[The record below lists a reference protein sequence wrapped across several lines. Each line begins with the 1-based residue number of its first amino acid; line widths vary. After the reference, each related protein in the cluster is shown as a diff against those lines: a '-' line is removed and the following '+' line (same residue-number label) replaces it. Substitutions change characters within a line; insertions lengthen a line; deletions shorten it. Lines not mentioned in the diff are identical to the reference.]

1 MIKSGEFKAFDYGS
15 ENPAVYQQVGGCRG
29 SAGVWRCQEAVLGG
43 GGMDWLAWVDY
54 DDCSS
59 ESPVSLQETPPSYQV
74 EEMPVPTAVWSG
86 GEDWVADWRDVQL
99 LLPRIAHLVTYGHI
113 PDWNHW
119 DFIWGLDAPGRLYS
133 RILELMEESQ

>member
-1 MIKSGEFKAFDYGS
+1 MKSGEFKAFDYGS
-15 ENPAVYQQVGGCRG
+15 ENPAVYHQVGGCSG
-29 SAGVWRCQEAVLGG
+29 SAGSWRCQETVLGG
-43 GGMDWLAWVDY
+43 VGTGWLAGVDH
-54 DDCSS
+54 DGSSS
-59 ESPVSLQETPPSYQV
+59 EPPVSLQETPPSYRV

-86 GEDWVADWRDVQL
+86 GEDWAADWRDVRL

-133 RILELMEESQ
+133 SIMELMEGSQ